1 MTTIEITLIVAV
13 IFLALL
19 VLYAIRL
26 IVTTCRAC
34 AKTTH
39 TIEAVKRQLDDLGH
53 EPKNLLRHVN
63 EITADIRNKMK
74 LINPLFLALHN
85 IGKTCEEKTAR
96 HHSSV
101 CPCCKSRHAMHEMG
115 EEDSS
120 TSQCLLQL
128 ALIGAKMWQ
137 EYQQHDKER
146 R

>member
-13 IFLALL
+13 TFLALL

-34 AKTTH
+34 EKTTH
-39 TIEAVKRQLDDLGH
+39 TIEAVKRQIDDLGH
-53 EPKNLLRHVN
+53 EPKNLLRHTN

-74 LINPLFLALHN
+74 LIHPLFAALHN

-96 HHSSV
+96 HQNSV
-101 CPCCKSRHAMHEMG
+101 CPSCRSKMHET
-115 EEDSS
+115 EQQDST
-120 TSQCLLQL
+120 TSECLLQL

-137 EYQQHDKER
+137 EYQNKER